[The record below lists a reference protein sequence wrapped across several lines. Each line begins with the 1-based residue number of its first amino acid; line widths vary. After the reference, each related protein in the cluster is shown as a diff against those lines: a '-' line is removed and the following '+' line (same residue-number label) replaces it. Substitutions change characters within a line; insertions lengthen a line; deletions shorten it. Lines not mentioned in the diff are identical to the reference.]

1 MAVAGHYLSA
11 QAAFSVLEAG
21 GNAVDA
27 GVAGGLVDGVV
38 QADQVN
44 VAGVAPIMIYLA
56 ERREVLTISGLGG
69 WPRAA
74 DCGRFEREYGGTI
87 PEGILRTVV
96 PAAPAAW
103 IAALEKFGTMSFGEV
118 AQAALRLAREGFPIH
133 AFTAAEIRKREDHFR
148 RWPANAAIFLPK
160 GRPPLPGELFV
171 QADLGRT
178 LQYLV
183 DEEAAAAARHGRAG
197 GLRAVHD
204 AFYKGDIADVIVR
217 YHREHGGLLAAE
229 DLAEFEV
236 GIEPPVSTSFNGL
249 DVYTCGFWCQGPVLL
264 QALNL
269 LAGYDLHALGHNST
283 RYIHTVAEALKL
295 AFADRHFHYGDPR
308 MVDVPAQRL
317 LCKSY
322 AEQRRRLIREQEAWP
337 EMPPPGEVAASA
349 AAPRAPSPS
358 ASAGPELPDPD
369 TSYVCTVDREGN
381 VFSVSPSDTS
391 YDTEVIP
398 GTGLCPSSRGSQSW
412 ADSSHPSSIAP
423 GKRPRLTP
431 NPALALRDGKP
442 YLAFGTPGGDVQP
455 QAMLQVL
462 LNIAIFAMDPQN
474 AVEAPR
480 FITRSHPDSF
490 EPHHYYPGE
499 LNLEGRIA
507 REIGEALAAKGH
519 GVQWWPASTSRT
531 GGVCAVRFDQ
541 QEGSFHAGADYR
553 RIGYALGW

>member
-1 MAVAGHYLSA
+1 MTVSGHYLSA
-11 QAAFSVLEAG
+11 QAAFAVLEAG

-27 GVAGGLVDGVV
+27 GVAGALVDGVV
-38 QADQVN
+38 QPDQVN
-44 VAGVAPIMIYLA
+44 IAGVAPIMIYLA
-56 ERREVLTISGLGG
+56 DRREVLTISGLGG

-74 DCGRFEREYGGTI
+74 DCGWFEREHGGAI
-87 PEGILRTVV
+87 PQGILRTVV

-103 IAALEKFGTMSFGEV
+103 VVALERFGSMTFREV
-118 AQAALRLAREGFPIH
+118 AGAALRLAREGFPIH
-133 AFTAAEIRKREDHFR
+133 AFTAAEIRKRESHFR
-148 RWPANAAIFLPK
+148 RWPANEAIFLPR
-160 GRPPLPGELFV
+160 GRAPLPGELFV
-171 QADLGRT
+171 QTDLART

-183 DEEAAAAARHGRAG
+183 DEEAAAARHGRAA

-204 AFYKGDIADVIVR
+204 AFYKGDIAQTIVR
-217 YHREHGGLLAAE
+217 YHQEHGGLLAAE

-236 GIEPPVSTSFNGL
+236 GIEPPVSTTYHGME
-249 DVYTCGFWCQGPVLL
+249 VYTCGFWCQGPVLL

-269 LAGYDLHALGHNST
+269 LAGYNLHEIGHNTSA
-283 RYIHTVAEALKL
+283 YVHTVAEALKL

-308 MVDVPAQRL
+308 MVDVPAERL
-317 LCKSY
+317 LSMSY
-322 AEQRRRLIREQEAWP
+322 AEERRRLIREETAWP
-337 EMPPPGEVAASA
+337 EMPPPGEIAASVAAA
-349 AAPRAPSPS
+349 RIPTPSTG
-358 ASAGPELPDPD
+358 AGAELPDPD
-369 TSYVCTVDREGN
+369 TSYVCTVDQQGN

-431 NPALALRDGKP
+431 NPVLVLREGKP
-442 YLAFGTPGGDVQP
+442 YLALGTPGGDVQP

-462 LNIAIFAMDPQN
+462 HNIAIFGMDPQN

-480 FITRSHPDSF
+480 FVSRSHPDSF
-490 EPHHYYPGE
+490 EPHNYYPGE
-499 LNLEGRIA
+499 LNLEARIP
-507 REIGEALAAKGH
+507 REVGEALAAKGH
-519 GVQWWPASTSRT
+519 VVQWWPASTSRT

-541 QEGSFHAGADYR
+541 QEGTFHAGADHR